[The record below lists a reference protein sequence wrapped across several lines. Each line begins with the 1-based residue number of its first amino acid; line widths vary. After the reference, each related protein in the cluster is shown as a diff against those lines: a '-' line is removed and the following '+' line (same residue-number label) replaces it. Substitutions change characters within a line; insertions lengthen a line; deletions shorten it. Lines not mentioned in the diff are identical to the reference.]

1 MPLDAIP
8 SVLDLDG
15 EPGVECQNAPV
26 YRVRQ
31 EGDGHRPSGP
41 SRAGRNHAT
50 SGQPSLGRFEVRLTT
65 SCGARRL
72 CDRAG
77 RCTWGRCRTRRRARR
92 ARGWYGRDVVNQA
105 AAVVP
110 YKPKNHVR
118 IVTAASLF
126 DGHDAAI
133 NVMRRIMQASG
144 AEVIHLG
151 HNRSVAE
158 IVNCAIQE
166 DVQGIAITSYQGGH
180 VEYFKYMLDL
190 LRERGAQIKVFGG
203 GGGTILSSEIAE
215 LHAYGVSRIYSP
227 DDGRAMGLQGMISD
241 LLQQC
246 DFEKPVAPIA
256 KSLATLPARSPANLG
271 ALITAAENH
280 PDAGDQLRAALGPLL
295 AGDAARSRSPVL
307 GITGT
312 GGAGK
317 SSLVDELVRR
327 FLADFQDKTIAVI
340 SVDPSKRKT
349 GGALLGDRI
358 RMNAIDDP
366 RVYMRSLATRQS
378 NLALSK
384 HVRESIDICR
394 AAGFD
399 LVIVETSGI
408 GQSDTEITDHA
419 DVSLYVMTAEYGA
432 ATQLEKI
439 DMLDFADAIAINKF
453 DKRGS
458 LDALRDVRK
467 QYKRNHTAFAT
478 PDDELPVYGTM
489 AAQFNDPGMNRLYR
503 ALMDLIVTR
512 TGAPLHSTFSLTA
525 AMSEKTWIIP
535 PDRTRYLAE
544 IAETSDAA
552 DAFVKAQ
559 SALAR
564 RMYQLHGTIEAL
576 RANVGKKRLEIVEPR
591 TADDVVQVTQTV
603 EGEPAYLVE
612 LVALYHDLESRLAP
626 ESRKLLADWP
636 AMKRR
641 YAAAKYQYQ
650 VRDKVI
656 ELDLTTESLSHLR
669 IPKVTLPKYE
679 DWGDLLVWLL
689 REAPPGQFPFTAGVF
704 PLKREGEDPAR
715 MFAGEGGPERTN
727 KRFHYVSRGLPAK
740 RLSTAFDSVTLY
752 GEDPDRR
759 PDIYGKVG
767 NSGVSIATV
776 DDAKKLYSGFDLADP
791 STSVSMTING
801 PAPMIL
807 GFFLNA
813 AIDQGCEKYIHQHGK
828 VAEVEAAIAAIY
840 AKRGVPRP
848 TYQGAIPEGHDG
860 LGLLLLGVSGDEVL
874 PRETYEKI
882 RAATLSQVRGTV
894 QADILKED
902 QAQNTCI
909 FSTEF
914 ALRLMGDIQHYFI
927 EKKVRNF
934 YSVSISGYHIAEA
947 GANPVSQLAF
957 TLANGFTFVEYY
969 LSRGMHIDDF
979 APNLSFFFSNGMDPE
994 YAVLGRVARRIWAR
1008 AMRDKYG
1015 GNDRSQKLKYH
1026 IQTSGRSLHAQEI
1039 AFNDIRTTLQALL
1052 ALNDNCNSLHT
1063 NAYDEA
1069 ITTPTEESVRRAL
1082 AIQLVINKEFG
1093 LSKTENPNQGSF
1105 IIEELTDLLEQAVL
1119 TEFRSISERGG
1130 VLGAMER
1137 MYQRS
1142 KIQEESLYYETL
1154 KHDGTLPIVGVN
1166 TFLDPQGSPTVEP
1179 PEVIRAT
1186 ADEKGYAIASR
1197 DAFAA
1202 RNAAVAPGALAGV
1215 RQAALDGGN
1224 VFAALMEACKSC
1236 TLGQLSKS
1244 LYEVGG
1250 QYRRNM

>member
-1 MPLDAIP
+1 MVNSPAAI
-8 SVLDLDG
+8 
-15 EPGVECQNAPV
+15 E
-26 YRVRQ
+26 
-31 EGDGHRPSGP
+31 
-41 SRAGRNHAT
+41 
-50 SGQPSLGRFEVRLTT
+50 
-65 SCGARRL
+65 
-72 CDRAG
+72 
-77 RCTWGRCRTRRRARR
+77 
-92 ARGWYGRDVVNQA
+92 
-105 AAVVP
+105 P
-110 YKPKNHVR
+110 YKPKHHVR
-118 IVTAASLF
+118 IVTSASLF

-133 NVMRRIMQASG
+133 NVMRRIMQAAG

-158 IVNCAIQE
+158 IVDCAIQE

-180 VEYFKYMLDL
+180 VEYFKYMIDL
-190 LRERGAQIKVFGG
+190 LKQRGASIKVFGG
-203 GGGTILSSEIAE
+203 GGGTILPSEIAE

-227 DDGRAMGLQGMISD
+227 DDGRSMGLQGMIND

-246 DFEKPVAPIA
+246 DFPKQTPAVKPAI
-256 KSLATLPARSPANLG
+256 ATLPQRSPSTIG
-271 ALITAAENH
+271 GLITAAETD
-280 PDAGDQLRAALGPLL
+280 PAAGDELRAALAPMIAAGP
-295 AGDAARSRSPVL
+295 RIPVL
-307 GITGT
+307 GVTGT

-327 FLADFQDKTIAVI
+327 FLKDFPDKTIAVI
-340 SVDPSKRKT
+340 SVDPSKRKS

-384 HVRESIDICR
+384 YVRESIEICR
-394 AAGFD
+394 AARFD

-408 GQSDTEITDHA
+408 GQSDTEITEHA

-467 QYKRNHTAFAT
+467 QYKRNHNAFAT
-478 PDDELPVYGTM
+478 ADDDLPVFGTM
-489 AAQFNDPGMNRLYR
+489 ASQFNDPGMNTLYR
-503 ALMDLIVTR
+503 ALMGLLVKKTA
-512 TGAPLHSTFSLTA
+512 APLQSHFKITA
-525 AMSEKTWIIP
+525 GMSEKKWIIP

-544 IAETSDAA
+544 ISEACDAN
-552 DAFVKAQ
+552 DLNVRAQ
-559 SALAR
+559 AAIAR
-564 RMYQLHGTIEAL
+564 RMYQLHGTIETL
-576 RANVGKKRLEIVEPR
+576 RANVGKRRLEIVEPR
-591 TADDVVQVTQTV
+591 SADDVVQVTQV
-603 EGEPAYLVE
+603 VDGEPVYVAE
-612 LVALYHDLESRLAP
+612 LVALYHDLESRLSA
-626 ESRKLLADWP
+626 ESKQLLAEWP

-641 YAAAKYQYQ
+641 YAAAKYQFQ

-656 ELDLTTESLSHLR
+656 ELDLTTESLSHLK
-669 IPKVTLPKYE
+669 IPKVTLPQYE
-679 DWGDLLVWLL
+679 DWGDVLTWLL

-752 GEDPDRR
+752 GEDPDHR

-767 NSGVSIATV
+767 NSGVSIASV

-801 PAPMIL
+801 PAPMLL

-813 AIDQGCEKYIHQHGK
+813 AVDQQCEKYIHKQGSQAD
-828 VAEVEAAIAAIY
+828 VDRAIDAIY
-840 AKRGVPRP
+840 QQRGVPRP
-848 TYQGAIPEGHDG
+848 RYQGEIPGGNDG
-860 LGLLLLGVSGDEVL
+860 LGLMLLGVSGDEVL

-914 ALRLMGDIQHYFI
+914 ALRLMGDIQQFFI
-927 EKKVRNF
+927 DKKVRNF

-947 GANPVSQLAF
+947 GANPISQLAF

-969 LSRGMHIDDF
+969 LSRGMNIDDF

-994 YAVLGRVARRIWAR
+994 YAVLGRVARRIWAK
-1008 AMRDKYG
+1008 AIRDKYG

-1093 LSKTENPNQGSF
+1093 LSKNENPNQGSF
-1105 IIEELTDLLEQAVL
+1105 IIEQLTDMLEQAVL
-1119 TEFRSISERGG
+1119 AEFRAISDRGG

-1142 KIQEESLYYETL
+1142 KIQEESMHYEML
-1154 KHDGTLPIVGVN
+1154 KHDGSLPLIGVN
-1166 TFLDPQGSPTVEP
+1166 TFLDPNGSPTVSP

-1186 ADEKGYAIASR
+1186 AEEKHYAI
-1197 DAFAA
+1197 DARNDFWK
-1202 RNAAVAPGALAGV
+1202 RNAATAPTALAELQ
-1215 RQAALDGGN
+1215 RAALDGGN
-1224 VFAALMEACKSC
+1224 VFAALMEACKVC